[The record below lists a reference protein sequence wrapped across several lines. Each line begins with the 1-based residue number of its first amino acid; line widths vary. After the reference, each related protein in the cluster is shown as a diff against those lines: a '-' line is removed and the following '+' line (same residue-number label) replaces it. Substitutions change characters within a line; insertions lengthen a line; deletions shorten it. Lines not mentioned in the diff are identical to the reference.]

1 TAAAK
6 FDLAFSL
13 GEQRAPDG
21 TPAGISGLLEYST
34 DLFDRAS
41 VEVLGSRLIR
51 LLEAAI
57 ADPERVIGSLHILA
71 PDERHTILREWNDTA
86 RAIEPATLLELF
98 AAQVAQIPDAVAV
111 VLEEQSLTYGQLD
124 ARANQLAHRLR
135 ELELGP

>member
-1 TAAAK
+1 MPKPYGSRARHPLFQVMRAFENNANASFGLPGLTPTFEPVATAAAK

-21 TPAGISGLLEYST
+21 TPLGISGLLEYSI

-57 ADPERVIGSLHILA
+57 AHPERAIGSLDILA
-71 PDERHTILREWNDTA
+71 PEERHTIL
-86 RAIEPATLLELF
+86 
-98 AAQVAQIPDAVAV
+98 
-111 VLEEQSLTYGQLD
+111 
-124 ARANQLAHRLR
+124 
-135 ELELGP
+135 